1 MLNLAAVTEL
11 TGKIPA
17 PGFAGSQPRRSV
29 AGAVAV
35 ITGGAAGIGR
45 ATAAELARL
54 GATVVIGDLDAD
66 AADRTAEAVGAAVGR
81 RLDVTDRPAFTAFLD
96 EVEAE
101 FGPLQILVNN
111 AGVMPLGRIA
121 AEDDATTERI
131 LQVNLHGVI
140 HGTREAVQRMAPR
153 GEGHIINLAS
163 TLGKAGLPGGATY
176 CATKFAVVGFCE
188 SVRAELAGTGV
199 ELTVVLPGVV
209 ETSLGEGV
217 KQPLL
222 IRRVNPEDV
231 ARGIADAVQRPRF
244 EVYVP
249 FEAGPI
255 AMLGAALPHSLRDR
269 VARTLGLHE
278 TLAEADAGVRAAYEA
293 SVRLARAAG

>member
-1 MLNLAAVTEL
+1 MLNLAAVTEW

-17 PGFAGSQPRRSV
+17 PGFAGSQRRRSV

-45 ATAAELARL
+45 ATAAELVRL

-66 AADRTAEAVGAAVGR
+66 AADRTAEEVGAAAGR

-101 FGPLQILVNN
+101 FGPLRILVNN
-111 AGVMPLGRIA
+111 AGVMPLGRID

-153 GEGHIINLAS
+153 
-163 TLGKAGLPGGATY
+163 GKAGLPGGATY

-231 ARGIADAVQRPRF
+231 ARGIAAAVQRPRF
-244 EVYVP
+244 EMYIP

-255 AMLGAALPHSLRDR
+255 AMLGGALPHGLRDR

-293 SVRLARAAG
+293 SVRLAKAAV